1 MRTSTRTSALLA
13 AVASLAIVAGCGA
26 DKHTSAMCVA
36 WNRYAPTAAG
46 LETETINPVVMLSN
60 ARNGLR
66 PLHQMRAV
74 ADETD
79 IDAVDDTTAA
89 LNSLIGA
96 LHQHPADVESER
108 LDFLDAHQTLADLVV
123 DECSN

>member
-1 MRTSTRTSALLA
+1 MRTSTRTSALITAAAALA
-13 AVASLAIVAGCGA
+13 TITACGA
-26 DKHTSAMCVA
+26 DKHTTAMCVA
-36 WNRYAPTAAG
+36 WNHYAPTAAG
-46 LETETINPVVMLSN
+46 LDTETNNPVVLLAT
-60 ARNGLR
+60 ARSGLR

-74 ADETD
+74 ADETY

-96 LHQHPADVESER
+96 LHQHPADVETER
-108 LDFLDAHQTLADLVV
+108 IDFLDAHQTLADLVV